1 MELRHLRYFVAVADE
16 LHFGRAAEK
25 LHISQ
30 PPLSQQI
37 QDLERELGVD
47 LFHRTR
53 HFVALTEAGQAFL
66 EKTRRIL
73 QETDH
78 AVATARKFGHREGGR
93 LSIGS
98 GHASAAGVLGKIL
111 KAFLSRHSNV
121 RLDLQILHSRDQI
134 DALVNRRI
142 DVAFPI
148 LPVSHRDIAAEA
160 IATDVLVAALPA
172 RHPRAS
178 ARRMKLADLRSDAFV
193 RVAPDAGPAL
203 HDLVLRACAEAG
215 FAPSVSHEAGHVLT
229 ILAFVAA
236 GLGVAILPGSLAR
249 HGAEGVVFRPLANSP
264 PVQIGVAYRRH
275 EMSPSLL
282 AFLQV
287 VREVSRRRPTRSLR
301 ASVGA

>member
-73 QETDH
+73 QETDF
-78 AVATARKFGHREGGR
+78 AVATARKAGRGDVGR

-98 GHASAAGVLGKIL
+98 GHASAASVLGRIL
-111 KAFLSRHSNV
+111 KAFLSRYSNV
-121 RLDLQILHSRDQI
+121 AIDLQILHSRDQI
-134 DALVNRRI
+134 DGLLNRRI
-142 DVAFPI
+142 EVAFPI
-148 LPVSHRDIAAEA
+148 LPVSHRDIVAEA
-160 IATDVLVAALPA
+160 IAAEVMVAALPA
-172 RHPRAS
+172 AHPL
-178 ARRMKLADLRSDAFV
+178 ARTRRVELAELRSDPFV
-193 RVAPDAGPAL
+193 RVSPDAGAAF

-229 ILAFVAA
+229 VLAQVGA
-236 GLGVAILPGSLAR
+236 GLGVAVLPGSLAT
-249 HGAEGVVFRPLANSP
+249 
-264 PVQIGVAYRRH
+264 VQPKESCSAR
-275 EMSPSLL
+275 
-282 AFLQV
+282 
-287 VREVSRRRPTRSLR
+287 
-301 ASVGA
+301 